1 MRRGFTLI
9 EMMVSIVIL
18 TILMLFLYKSYGELN
33 RFNTLLESESSKIE
47 QLERIKK
54 RIFLDITLAQS
65 ILLQNSSPQEDVVF
79 LQTKESLYRRI
90 NPYISYFVKEGYL
103 YRIESLKE
111 LKEYPFGAESE
122 FVGEKIAQVESF
134 RIYPSKTEGS
144 ALYLVHIKLKEQEE
158 ILLKVKALNLL

>member
-47 QLERIKK
+47 RLERIKK
-54 RIFLDITLAQS
+54 TLFLDITLAQS
-65 ILLQNSSPQEDVVF
+65 VTIYNNDTKEDVLF
-79 LQTKESLYRRI
+79 LQTKHSLYGRV
-90 NPYISYFVKEGYL
+90 NPYVGYLVREGAL

-111 LKEYPFGAESE
+111 LKEYPLDAESE
-122 FVGEKIAQVESF
+122 FVAERVTEVKSF
-134 RIYPSKTEGS
+134 RIYPSKVDGS
-144 ALYLVHIKLKEQEE
+144 ALYLVHIELKEGEE